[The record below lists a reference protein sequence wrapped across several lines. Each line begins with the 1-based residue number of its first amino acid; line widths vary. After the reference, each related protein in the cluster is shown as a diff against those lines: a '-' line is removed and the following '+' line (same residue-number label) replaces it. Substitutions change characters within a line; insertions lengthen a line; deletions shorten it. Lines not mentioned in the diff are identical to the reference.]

1 MGESLEWNRARAF
14 LRNRYGGGKA
24 IRSMTRWSWKDVWLA
39 EVEQNGVIL
48 RVKFQRTGHR
58 RWSVLSEEKG
68 EGDDH
73 TGSLPRGE
81 GSG

>member
-1 MGESLEWNRARAF
+1 MGESLEWNRARCF
-14 LRNRYGGGKA
+14 LRGRYGGGRA
-24 IRSMTRWSWKDVWLA
+24 IRGMRSAGDTWLA

-58 RWSVLSEEKG
+58 RWTILSEEKG

-73 TGSLPRGE
+73 TGALPRGE
-81 GSG
+81 GS